1 MKKRKKKEKERKEQ
15 KSKTKKIR
23 GWKEEK
29 IKGENK

>member
-23 GWKEEK
+23 GWKEGK

>member
-15 KSKTKKIR
+15 KNKTKKIR